1 MGAVQRCQYRGTVCA
16 GCGLLMR
23 RGEQV
28 RASGG
33 GLVHARS
40 SCVEAAAS
48 RRWRERGA
56 DAAEAARGQTSEVED
71 ARAYATWAA
80 LEREFALGGEAGSG
94 RLLLPRHSKARFL
107 EMVEWMARDAG
118 RRAALP
124 TVLRATG
131 IYTHR
136 TWLEDWGADAGVR
149 ARVDALL
156 GRAAQHGPASG

>member
-1 MGAVQRCQYRGTVCA
+1 M
-16 GCGLLMR
+16 
-23 RGEQV
+23 
-28 RASGG
+28 
-33 GLVHARS
+33 
-40 SCVEAAAS
+40 
-48 RRWRERGA
+48 
-56 DAAEAARGQTSEVED
+56 
-71 ARAYATWAA
+71 
-80 LEREFALGGEAGSG
+80 EREFALGREAGGG